1 MLELLAP
8 AGDMESLK
16 AAVLNGADAVYL
28 GGKEFSA
35 RQSAANFDRDE
46 LIQAV
51 RFCHAYNVKVYV
63 TLNTLLK
70 NSEIKQALEYA
81 AFLYSIGVDAIII
94 QDLGCCCC

>member
-8 AGDMESLK
+8 AGNMESLK

-35 RQSAANFDRDE
+35 RQSAANFDREE
-46 LIQAV
+46 LVEAV

-63 TLNTLLK
+63 TINTLLK
-70 NSEIKQALEYA
+70 DIELRGALEYA
-81 AFLYSIGVDAIII
+81 SFLYSIGVDAVIV
-94 QDLGCCCC
+94 QDLGFYTF